1 MNWISLL
8 LQLLTLRKSIYES
21 RSMMDHARDFAERG
35 KRTLAAFLA
44 AMLAALFFFSGLL
57 VAVIELGLEIDRGNG
72 LQYSGLMVSATILIG
87 IGMLLLLVGY
97 FLGRQASAP
106 HREEPSPR
114 AERVKDILEEF
125 LVSFLSQLVKPSHKP
140 DDSESPKR
148 D

>member
-87 IGMLLLLVGY
+87 IGMLLLLV
-97 FLGRQASAP
+97 
-106 HREEPSPR
+106 
-114 AERVKDILEEF
+114 
-125 LVSFLSQLVKPSHKP
+125 
-140 DDSESPKR
+140 
-148 D
+148 